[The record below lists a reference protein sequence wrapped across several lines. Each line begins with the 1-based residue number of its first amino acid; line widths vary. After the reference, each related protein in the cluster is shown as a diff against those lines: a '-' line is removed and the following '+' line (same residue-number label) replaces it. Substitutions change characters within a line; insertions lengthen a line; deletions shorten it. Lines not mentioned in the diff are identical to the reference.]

1 MFWRTSC
8 IFRTARS
15 PRQATG
21 TEIRVQLALIMKT
34 FYGLT
39 FMIESD
45 TKPDLPVLFN
55 KLYCSTLNLSSVDLK
70 RLHISVGKTGHH
82 LFSTWFSHKVFMKD
96 ETRASFIPFIH
107 SSARPHWLRSAGG
120 SIQRCVCAIF
130 AARGGATVWMAGAD
144 CGARTRLQPDHQHP
158 SRPDTGQTAG
168 SNYGLGHLE
177 NWPQLQDFINFVTD
191 VQEF

>member
-55 KLYCSTLNLSSVDLK
+55 KLHCSTLNLSSVDLK
-70 RLHISVGKTGHH
+70 RLHISVRKTGHH
-82 LFSTWFSHKVFMKD
+82 SFSTWFSHKVFMKD
-96 ETRASFIPFIH
+96 ETRARFIPFIH
-107 SSARPHWLRSAGG
+107 SSQDHTDCG
-120 SIQRCVCAIF
+120 SIQRWLCAIF
-130 AARGGATVWMAGAD
+130 AAVWMAGAD
-144 CGARTRLQPDHQHP
+144 CGARTRLQPDP
-158 SRPDTGQTAG
+158 STPVTTPHRPNRGLKLSTWSLTAG
-168 SNYGLGHLE
+168 DLS
-177 NWPQLQDFINFVTD
+177 QLQDFINCITG
-191 VQEF
+191 VQEL